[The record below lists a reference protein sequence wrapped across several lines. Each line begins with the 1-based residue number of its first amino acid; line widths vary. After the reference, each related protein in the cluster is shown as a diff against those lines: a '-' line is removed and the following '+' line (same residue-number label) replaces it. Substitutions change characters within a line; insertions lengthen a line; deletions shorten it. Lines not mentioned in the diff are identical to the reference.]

1 MTILSKTETFPLKE
15 RTLHEGKKGVLALKK
30 LTTIVSGF
38 VLILLLAACN
48 GTTETVDQNE
58 AGEETATKEESVPAS
73 ELTLEEVFEKTTQA
87 SEELNSFAMT
97 MDLVQEIASNQ
108 EEANMELNS
117 AIFMEVISD
126 PMSFYQKIQMSIP
139 NTKET
144 LETES
149 YFSKDGFYMH
159 EPMGGTWMKF
169 PSEMTDQL
177 LQVSNQQTNPGEE
190 IKRLQEFSDD
200 FTFEEKDNEYH
211 LTLTASGEEF
221 NEFIQET
228 IKQTLPAEM
237 TTDSEEMENIKIN
250 SVAYDIIIDKETFFP
265 KAMNVN
271 MDMEITID
279 DQTIQ
284 LIQRMDGQYS
294 DHNKIEEIVI
304 PEEVMD
310 TAKEVPL

>member
-1 MTILSKTETFPLKE
+1 MLT
-15 RTLHEGKKGVLALKK
+15 LKK
-30 LTTIVSGF
+30 LTTILIGF
-38 VLILLLAACN
+38 LLILLLAACN

-58 AGEETATKEESVPAS
+58 STEETATEKETAPES
-73 ELTLEEVFEKTTQA
+73 LTLEEVFEKTTTA
-87 SEELNSFAMT
+87 SEDLHSFAVDMN
-97 MDLVQEIASNQ
+97 LVQEIASDL

-117 AIFMEVISD
+117 SIFMEVVSD
-126 PMSFYQKIQMSIP
+126 PISFYQKMQMSIP

-159 EPMGGTWMKF
+159 DPLGGTWMKF

-200 FTFEEKDNEYH
+200 FSFEEKDNEYH

-221 NEFIQET
+221 NDFIQET
-228 IKQTLPAEM
+228 IKQTLPADM
-237 TTDSEEMENIKIN
+237 AADTEELENIKIHA
-250 SVAYDIIIDKETFFP
+250 VAYDIIIDKETFFP
-265 KAMNVN
+265 KAINMN
-271 MDMEITID
+271 MDMEIMVE
-279 DQTIQ
+279 DQTVQ
-284 LIQRMDGQYS
+284 LTQRMDGQYS
-294 DHNKIEEIVI
+294 KHNEIDEIVI

-310 TAKEVPL
+310 TAEEVPL